1 MPFFDDSGPRPE
13 EERGLLWHSVA
24 LIGDQLERMILLN
37 IAWAVQLLPALAAWA
52 FLGLPG
58 WLRIVLTTY
67 TAFAFI
73 PASAVL
79 FDSLAQTSQ
88 GVPLSLDF
96 VKSSLKTQFKPS
108 LVKLLPLYS
117 LFFWLVM
124 GATLAAQNKLLVL
137 DVLARASM
145 LFLALFS
152 LYWGTL
158 FVYQPHASS
167 VKLFSASA
175 RLVWRRPGKTLLAGL
190 ISLLALVLGVIS
202 IGGLFLIVP
211 VLVVLIQVQLY
222 HAVHPA
228 R

>member
-13 EERGLLWHSVA
+13 EERGLLWRSIA

-52 FLGLPG
+52 FPGLPG
-58 WLRIVLTTY
+58 WLRIGLTTY

-73 PASAVL
+73 PATGVL
-79 FDSLAQTSQ
+79 FDTLAQTSQ
-88 GVPLSLDF
+88 GVPLSLDL

-117 LFFWLVM
+117 LYFWLVM
-124 GATLAAQNKLLVL
+124 GATLAAENNLLVL
-137 DVLARASM
+137 DVLARAGL

-158 FVYQPHASS
+158 FVVQPQASP
-167 VKLFSASA
+167 VQLFTASA
-175 RLVWRRPGKTLLAGL
+175 HLVWRQPGKTLLAGFL
-190 ISLLALVLGVIS
+190 SLLALVLGVIS